1 MSRQSNRGL
10 VNTAPISATKAL
22 RLLEAAYAKQGA
34 QLDRANK
41 ELARLRKLVK
51 EHDVQKH
58 ENVRS

>member
-1 MSRQSNRGL
+1 MARQLNGGL
-10 VNTAPISATKAL
+10 VNIAPISATKAL

-51 EHDVQKH
+51 EP
-58 ENVRS
+58 NV